1 MIDIKRFRREN
12 KISQVAL
19 AEYLGVLQGFISQ
32 MESGARPIPAG
43 IEERIRANDRG
54 WIISE
59 GADICTEPAD
69 VAEEV
74 AALRAE
80 VALLRK
86 EVEQLRSEKAAYW
99 QLIERLTEKK

>member
-12 KISQVAL
+12 NISQKVL
-19 AEYLGVLQGFISQ
+19 SEYLGVLQGFISQ

-43 IEERIRANDRG
+43 IEERIRSNDRG

-59 GADICTEPAD
+59 GADICTRPAD

-80 VALLRK
+80 VNLLRQ
-86 EVEQLRSEKAAYW
+86 EVDRLRSEKEAYW